1 MDLNGSIYVCMLH
14 RFRKKKW
21 ILPQWKYTSK
31 YIYYS
36 LDKLYFIKT
45 LICHA
50 YKLTFVKVHFY
61 SPISYICRI
70 QKNTFDFS
78 FIFSLKSFFYVYSNC
93 WCFQWRT
100 HKCFTNI
107 SCFNFFFKDMQ
118 QIKARFKKSRG
129 MILAKLRSY

>member
-1 MDLNGSIYVCMLH
+1 MDLNGSIYVCMPH
-14 RFRKKKW
+14 RYRKKKW

-78 FIFSLKSFFYVYSNC
+78 FIFSLKSFFVFILIADVFNEG
-93 WCFQWRT
+93 R
-100 HKCFTNI
+100 I
-107 SCFNFFFKDMQ
+107 SVSQTYLVSIFLKDMQ
-118 QIKARFKKSRG
+118 QIKATFKKSRG
-129 MILAKLRSY
+129 MILAKLRLY

>member
-1 MDLNGSIYVCMLH
+1 MDLNGSIYVCMPH
-14 RFRKKKW
+14 RFRKKKL

-78 FIFSLKSFFYVYSNC
+78 FIFSLKSFFVFILIADVFNEG
-93 WCFQWRT
+93 R
-100 HKCFTNI
+100 I
-107 SCFNFFFKDMQ
+107 SVSQTYLVSIFLKDMQ
-118 QIKARFKKSRG
+118 QIKATFKKSRG
-129 MILAKLRSY
+129 MILAKLRLY